1 MRVISV
7 IIICFLVVTSY
18 KTIDPFDR
26 GYRTQDFFGY
36 QLLTIGSN
44 SMYPTINVGDS
55 VLVKVVKDDTDIIEG
70 DIIAYQLGEHVI
82 VHRVKEVVGYDSYV
96 TKGDNNNTDDG
107 SPIPRDKVLAKSVK
121 VFGGL
126 GDSFRVMKTMPGRIL
141 FIVLI
146 LGLLCFMDSI
156 FRFPDVYFGYAEE
169 DEDDEE

>member
-55 VLVKVVKDDTDIIEG
+55 VLVKVIKDDTDIIEG
-70 DIIAYQLGEHVI
+70 DVIAYQLGEHVI
-82 VHRVKEVVGYDSYV
+82 VHRVKEVVGD
-96 TKGDNNNTDDG
+96 
-107 SPIPRDKVLAKSVK
+107 
-121 VFGGL
+121 L
-126 GDSFRVMKTMPGRIL
+126 GDSFRVMKTMLGRIL

-146 LGLLCFMDSI
+146 LGLLCFVDNI